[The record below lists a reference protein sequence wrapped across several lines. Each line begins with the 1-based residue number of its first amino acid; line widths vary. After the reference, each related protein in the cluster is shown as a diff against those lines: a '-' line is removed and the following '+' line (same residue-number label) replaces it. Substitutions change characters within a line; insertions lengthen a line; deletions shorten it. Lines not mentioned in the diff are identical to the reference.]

1 MDQLVGPGVGIIEQV
16 AADAVNPSQ
25 LYSRFCRGAAFA
37 FALVAVYTVV
47 VKAPTGGME
56 RDWMHTALH
65 ILTGAVAAYAGWI
78 SADLAAARL
87 FAVAIVIRVW
97 SAWSRRLVHRRPVP
111 RLQRSHSARRPRQ
124 RLPSSPRRRRRQ
136 RHSPQPRLAGDGQ
149 LMVSP
154 QPAPCPGWMRQRIR
168 RRRRGRACPE
178 RADQHEFEEGRR
190 AGVVQS

>member
-87 FAVAIVIRVW
+87 FAVAIVIGYGVLGVAGWFIDGLFLDSSVRIPLDVPDNVFHLLLAVVAA
-97 SAWSRRLVHRRPVP
+97 SVIVRSRAS
-111 RLQRSHSARRPRQ
+111 QATGS
-124 RLPSSPRRRRRQ
+124 
-136 RHSPQPRLAGDGQ
+136 
-149 LMVSP
+149 
-154 QPAPCPGWMRQRIR
+154 
-168 RRRRGRACPE
+168 
-178 RADQHEFEEGRR
+178 
-190 AGVVQS
+190 